1 MHKNSFNQIM
11 KRYYEDKRL
20 GIKNEDAPTN
30 SVGTGALV
38 ALPPTHEPGI
48 DPKKKKK
55 KDKQFI
61 QMDGRTKEAR
71 KFIEKILSSRQKREQ
86 KKLSV
91 QERTLTPSEKEKLK
105 DLEKK
110 VPKKDFIDRYGDE
123 GESVYYATLTKMA
136 KDEGFAS
143 DAQRRAAFA
152 RGYKAKGKKNKKEE
166 TSMIKEANVDII
178 KNIVK
183 TKGNKDIKLKDGKL
197 KIDLFTAS
205 AITAA
210 LDKVKPETK
219 KKMEQILNTGNRGQV
234 MKFLNVIFK

>member
-1 MHKNSFNQIM
+1 
-11 KRYYEDKRL
+11 
-20 GIKNEDAPTN
+20 
-30 SVGTGALV
+30 V
-38 ALPPTHEPGI
+38 
-48 DPKKKKK
+48 KKK
-55 KDKQFI
+55 
-61 QMDGRTKEAR
+61 
-71 KFIEKILSSRQKREQ
+71 
-86 KKLSV
+86 
-91 QERTLTPSEKEKLK
+91 KLK

-166 TSMIKEANVDII
+166 TLMVNEANIDII

-183 TKGNKDIKLKDGKL
+183 TKGNKDIKLRDGKL

-219 KKMEQILNTGNRGQV
+219 KKMEQILNTGSRAQF

>member
-1 MHKNSFNQIM
+1 MHKHSFNQIM

-30 SVGTGALV
+30 SVGTGANV

-55 KDKQFI
+55 KEKQFI

-71 KFIEKILSSRQKREQ
+71 KFIEKILSSRQKR
-86 KKLSV
+86 
-91 QERTLTPSEKEKLK
+91 

-166 TSMIKEANVDII
+166 TSMVNEANIDII

-183 TKGNKDIKLKDGKL
+183 TKGNKDIKLRDGKL

-205 AITAA
+205 AITTA
-210 LDKVKPETK
+210 LDKVKKPETK
-219 KKMEQILNTGNRGQV
+219 KKMEQILNTGNRAQF